1 MASKL
6 PKMENELPQK
16 HKQFVC
22 NNCDFIT
29 GNKKDY
35 SRHVLTPKHLKMV
48 YLNENASKSEEKASD
63 MSNNTPSEINYT
75 CNCGKEYKHDSS
87 FYRHKKKCTILNQ
100 EVEKEKEGVI
110 LKMTDIQKAIPNMDM
125 NLIFA
130 FMKDTQEFKQIMLE
144 QSNTMMEYNKQMM
157 TEQSNTMMEYNK
169 QMMSDQNNIISELVE
184 KVGNTNINS
193 NNTQN
198 NQFNLQFFLNDT
210 CKGAMNVKDFLNF
223 INIDMEDMD
232 YIGTHGYVAGISRI
246 FTKNLA
252 RLGKF
257 EKPIW
262 VTDEKRETIM
272 YKEDGVWQ
280 KDEDHKKMNRI
291 STTIENK
298 CRMTL
303 TLWRDANPDWNET
316 DKKGLFYSNMNG
328 CVFGGELKANI
339 LHYPP
344 DKDQKAKIVRGMI
357 QHLKIPKK
365 NVKEQILT

>member
-1 MASKL
+1 MEDIFVVPKVPKYFECKMCCYKTIRESQYNRHLLTSKHL
-6 PKMENELPQK
+6 IKCEKNVEGYENENIINLVPS
-16 HKQFVC
+16 V
-22 NNCDFIT
+22 
-29 GNKKDY
+29 
-35 SRHVLTPKHLKMV
+35 
-48 YLNENASKSEEKASD
+48 EETKCS
-63 MSNNTPSEINYT
+63 
-75 CNCGKEYKHDSS
+75 CGKEYKHYSGLW
-87 FYRHKKKCTILNQ
+87 RHKKKCIILNQ

-280 KDEDHKKMNRI
+280 KDEDHIRMNKI
-291 STTIENK
+291 SVAIEFK
-298 CRMTL
+298 CIKAVV
-303 TLWRDANPDWNET
+303 LWRELNPDWRENE
-316 DKKGLFYSNMNG
+316 KKGEFLNIMNG

-344 DKDQKAKIVRGMI
+344 DKDQKAKIVRSMI
-357 QHLKIPKK
+357 QQLKIPKK
-365 NVKEQILT
+365 NVKLEN

>member
-1 MASKL
+1 MNTKESAA
-6 PKMENELPQK
+6 
-16 HKQFVC
+16 
-22 NNCDFIT
+22 
-29 GNKKDY
+29 KKVDPFCCEKCY
-35 SRHVLTPKHLKMV
+35 YTTSRKSQYDRHILTSKHLKSM
-48 YLNENASKSEEKASD
+48 SEVKKIHECS
-63 MSNNTPSEINYT
+63 
-75 CNCGKEYKHDSS
+75 CGKTYNHMSS
-87 FYRHKKKCTILNQ
+87 LCAHKKKCTILNQ
-100 EVEKEKEGVI
+100 EEIGVEKLKEKEKEGLA
-110 LKMTDIQKAIPNMDM
+110 LKMSDIENAIPNMDM

-130 FMKDTQEFKQIMLE
+130 FMKDTQEFKQIILE

-157 TEQSNTMMEYNK
+157 SEQNK
-169 QMMSDQNNIISELVE
+169 IITDLVG
-184 KVGNTNINS
+184 KVGNTTI
-193 NNTQN
+193 NNTQHN
-198 NQFNLQFFLNDT
+198 TQFNLNFFLNDT

-223 INIDMEDMD
+223 INVDLEDMD
-232 YIGTHGYVAGISRI
+232 YIGKHGYVAGISRI

-280 KDEDHKKMNRI
+280 KDEDHIKMNRI
-291 STTIENK
+291 SVTIENK
-298 CRMTL
+298 CRKAI

-328 CVFGGELKANI
+328 CIFGGELKSNI

-344 DKDQKAKIVRGMI
+344 DKDQKAKIVRNML

-365 NVKEQILT
+365 TQKNEMI

>member
-1 MASKL
+1 
-6 PKMENELPQK
+6 
-16 HKQFVC
+16 
-22 NNCDFIT
+22 
-29 GNKKDY
+29 
-35 SRHVLTPKHLKMV
+35 
-48 YLNENASKSEEKASD
+48 
-63 MSNNTPSEINYT
+63 
-75 CNCGKEYKHDSS
+75 
-87 FYRHKKKCTILNQ
+87 
-100 EVEKEKEGVI
+100 
-110 LKMTDIQKAIPNMDM
+110 
-125 NLIFA
+125 
-130 FMKDTQEFKQIMLE
+130 MKDTQEFKQIMVE
-144 QSNTMMEYNKQMM
+144 QSNAMMEYNK
-157 TEQSNTMMEYNK
+157 K
-169 QMMSDQNNIISELVE
+169 MMSEQNNIISELVE

-223 INIDMEDMD
+223 INVDLEDIE

-365 NVKEQILT
+365 NVKLEN

>member
-1 MASKL
+1 M
-6 PKMENELPQK
+6 PENAK
-16 HKQFVC
+16 HFECKI
-22 NNCDFIT
+22 CDFICSKNSNFQSHLST
-29 GNKKDY
+29 AKHINATLCYTNTDQN
-35 SRHVLTPKHLKMV
+35 VIPKL
-48 YLNENASKSEEKASD
+48 YICSCS
-63 MSNNTPSEINYT
+63 
-75 CNCGKEYKHDSS
+75 KEYKHHSS
-87 FYRHKKKCTILNQ
+87 FHRHKKTCIEAAAIKELK
-100 EVEKEKEGVI
+100 EKEKEGVT
-110 LKMTDIQKAIPNMDM
+110 LKMTDIQGAIPNMDM
-125 NLIFA
+125 SLIFA
-130 FMKDTQEFKQIMLE
+130 FMKDTQEFKQIMVE
-144 QSNTMMEYNKQMM
+144 QSNAMMEYNK
-157 TEQSNTMMEYNK
+157 K
-169 QMMSDQNNIISELVE
+169 MMSEQNNIISELVE

-223 INIDMEDMD
+223 INVDLEDIE

-365 NVKEQILT
+365 NVKLEN

>member
-1 MASKL
+1 MITPITPIT
-6 PKMENELPQK
+6 PKFICDK
-16 HKQFVC
+16 
-22 NNCDFIT
+22 CDFIT
-29 GNKKDY
+29 GNKKDFK
-35 SRHVLTPKHLKMV
+35 RHLLTAKHLIN
-48 YLNENASKSEEKASD
+48 NEMIIQNPLPIKSE
-63 MSNNTPSEINYT
+63 IFT
-75 CNCGKEYKHDSS
+75 CKCTKTYKHQSGLCA
-87 FYRHKKKCTILNQ
+87 HKKKCIILNQ
-100 EVEKEKEGVI
+100 EAAAIKELKEKEKECMT
-110 LKMTDIQKAIPNMDM
+110 LKMTDIQNAIPNMDM

-130 FMKDTQEFKQIMLE
+130 FMKDTQEFKQIMV
-144 QSNTMMEYNKQMM
+144 
-157 TEQSNTMMEYNK
+157 EQSNTMMEYNK

-184 KVGNTNINS
+184 KVGNTTNNNI
-193 NNTQN
+193 NTQN

-223 INIDMEDMD
+223 IDVDLEDIE

-298 CRMTL
+298 CRMKL
-303 TLWRDANPDWNET
+303 TLWRELNPDWKEN
-316 DKKGLFYSNMNG
+316 DKKGEFLNIMNG
-328 CVFGGELKANI
+328 CVFGGELNNKTTFY
-339 LHYPP
+339 YPP
-344 DKDQKAKIVRGMI
+344 DKDQKAKIVRSMI

>member
-1 MASKL
+1 MNTKESKS
-6 PKMENELPQK
+6 
-16 HKQFVC
+16 
-22 NNCDFIT
+22 
-29 GNKKDY
+29 KKVIPFCCEKCAY
-35 SRHVLTPKHLKMV
+35 TTSRKSQYDRHIVTSKHLKLISEV
-48 YLNENASKSEEKASD
+48 ENTYECS
-63 MSNNTPSEINYT
+63 
-75 CNCGKEYKHDSS
+75 CGKSYSHMSTLCA
-87 FYRHKKKCTILNQ
+87 HKKKCTILNQ
-100 EVEKEKEGVI
+100 EEAAIKELKEKEKEGVI
-110 LKMTDIQKAIPNMDM
+110 LKMTDIQNVIPNMDM

-144 QSNTMMEYNKQMM
+144 QSNTIMEQRNMM
-157 TEQSNTMMEYNK
+157 EQSNTMMEYNK
-169 QMMSDQNNIISELVE
+169 QMISDQNKIMSELVE

-193 NNTQN
+193 HNTQN

-223 INIDMEDMD
+223 INVDLEDIE

-280 KDEDHKKMNRI
+280 KDEDHIRMNKI
-291 STTIENK
+291 SVAIEFK
-298 CRMTL
+298 CIKAVV
-303 TLWRDANPDWNET
+303 LWRELNPDWRENE
-316 DKKGLFYSNMNG
+316 KKGEFLNIMNG
-328 CVFGGELKANI
+328 CVFGGELKAHI

-344 DKDQKAKIVRGMI
+344 DKDQKAKIVRSMI

-365 NVKEQILT
+365 NVKLEN

>member
-1 MASKL
+1 MTDNSSTESCLNYCCKICDYTTSRKSQYDRHNLTAKHILLHNKL
-6 PKMENELPQK
+6 TNIAEN
-16 HKQFVC
+16 
-22 NNCDFIT
+22 IT
-29 GNKKDY
+29 
-35 SRHVLTPKHLKMV
+35 
-48 YLNENASKSEEKASD
+48 ENVQ
-63 MSNNTPSEINYT
+63 MCT
-75 CNCGKEYKHDSS
+75 CSCGKIYKHRQSL
-87 FYRHKKKCTILNQ
+87 FTHKKKCTILNQ
-100 EVEKEKEGVI
+100 EETGVEQEGI
-110 LKMTDIQKAIPNMDM
+110 TLKMTDIQNAIPNMDM

-144 QSNTMMEYNKQMM
+144 QSNTMMEYNKQMV
-157 TEQSNTMMEYNK
+157 TEQSNAMMEYNK
-169 QMMSDQNNIISELVE
+169 QMVTDQTKIMSELVG
-184 KVGNTNINS
+184 KVGNTINS
-193 NNTQN
+193 HNTQNTQN

-223 INIDMEDMD
+223 INVDLEDIE
-232 YIGTHGYVAGISRI
+232 YIGKHGYVAGISRI

-280 KDEDHKKMNRI
+280 KDEDHIKMNRI
-291 STTIENK
+291 SVTIENK
-298 CRMTL
+298 CRMKI
-303 TLWRDANPDWNET
+303 TLWRDTNPDWKEN

-328 CVFGGELKANI
+328 CIFGGELKANV

-344 DKDQKAKIVRGMI
+344 DKDQKAKIVRGML

-365 NVKEQILT
+365 DAKLDNLVSH

>member
-1 MASKL
+1 M
-6 PKMENELPQK
+6 PQFFMPENAK
-16 HKQFVC
+16 HFECKI
-22 NNCDFIT
+22 CDFICSKNSNFQSHLST
-29 GNKKDY
+29 AKHINATLCYTNTDQN
-35 SRHVLTPKHLKMV
+35 VIPKL
-48 YLNENASKSEEKASD
+48 YICSCS
-63 MSNNTPSEINYT
+63 
-75 CNCGKEYKHDSS
+75 KEYKHHSS
-87 FYRHKKKCTILNQ
+87 FHRHKKTCIEAAAIKELK
-100 EVEKEKEGVI
+100 EKEKEGVT
-110 LKMTDIQKAIPNMDM
+110 LKMTDIQGAIPNMDM
-125 NLIFA
+125 SLIFA
-130 FMKDTQEFKQIMLE
+130 FMKDTQEFKQIMVE
-144 QSNTMMEYNKQMM
+144 QSNAMMEYNK
-157 TEQSNTMMEYNK
+157 K
-169 QMMSDQNNIISELVE
+169 MMSEQNNIISELVE

-223 INIDMEDMD
+223 INVDLEDIE

-365 NVKEQILT
+365 NVKLEN

>member
-6 PKMENELPQK
+6 PQMENELPQK
-16 HKQFVC
+16 HNQFTC
-22 NNCDFIT
+22 NDCCFIT

-35 SRHVLTPKHLKMV
+35 SRHVMTPKHLKRV
-48 YLNENASKSEEKASD
+48 YLNENASKSSEKASD
-63 MSNNTPSEINYT
+63 ISNNTPNIINYT

-87 FYRHKKKCTILNQ
+87 FYRHKKKCAILNQ
-100 EVEKEKEGVI
+100 QETGVEKEGMT
-110 LKMTDIQKAIPNMDM
+110 LKMTDIQNAIPNMDM

-130 FMKDTQEFKQIMLE
+130 FMKDTQEFKQIILE
-144 QSNTMMEYNKQMM
+144 QSNA
-157 TEQSNTMMEYNK
+157 MMEYNK
-169 QMMSDQNNIISELVE
+169 QMMSDQNKIMSELVE
-184 KVGNTNINS
+184 KVGNTTNINTQ
-193 NNTQN
+193 NNQN

-223 INIDMEDMD
+223 INVDLEDMD
-232 YIGTHGYVAGISRI
+232 YIGKHGYVAGISRI

-272 YKEDGVWQ
+272 YKEDGVWK
-280 KDEDHKKMNRI
+280 KDEDHIKMNRI
-291 STTIENK
+291 STAIEHK
-298 CRMTL
+298 CMKAI
-303 TLWRDANPDWNET
+303 TLWRDANPDWKEN

-328 CVFGGELKANI
+328 CIFGGELKSNV
-339 LHYPP
+339 LHHPP
-344 DKDQKAKIVRGMI
+344 DKDQKAKIVRGML

-365 NVKEQILT
+365 NLKEQILT

>member
-1 MASKL
+1 MITPITPIT
-6 PKMENELPQK
+6 PK
-16 HKQFVC
+16 FIC
-22 NNCDFIT
+22 NKCDFIT
-29 GNKKDY
+29 GNKKDFK
-35 SRHVLTPKHLKMV
+35 RHLLTSKHLIN
-48 YLNENASKSEEKASD
+48 NEMIIQNPLPIKSE
-63 MSNNTPSEINYT
+63 IFT
-75 CNCGKEYKHDSS
+75 CKCTKTYKHQSGLCA
-87 FYRHKKKCTILNQ
+87 HKKKCTILNQ
-100 EVEKEKEGVI
+100 EEAAIKELKEKEKEGVT
-110 LKMTDIQKAIPNMDM
+110 LKMTDIQCAIPNMDM
-125 NLIFA
+125 SLIFA
-130 FMKDTQEFKQIMLE
+130 FMKDTQEFKQIMVE
-144 QSNTMMEYNKQMM
+144 QSNTMMEYNKQMI
-157 TEQSNTMMEYNK
+157 
-169 QMMSDQNNIISELVE
+169 SDQNKIMSELVE

-223 INIDMEDMD
+223 INVDLEDIE

-280 KDEDHKKMNRI
+280 KDEDHIRMNKI
-291 STTIENK
+291 SVAIEFK
-298 CRMTL
+298 CIKAVV
-303 TLWRDANPDWNET
+303 LWRELNPDWRENE
-316 DKKGLFYSNMNG
+316 KKGEFLNIMNG

-344 DKDQKAKIVRGMI
+344 DKDQKAKIVRNMI
-357 QHLKIPKK
+357 QQLKIPKK

>member
-1 MASKL
+1 MLTILSQVS
-6 PKMENELPQK
+6 PKIYK
-16 HKQFVC
+16 F
-22 NNCDFIT
+22 NCTICDIKT
-29 GNKKDY
+29 NNKKDY
-35 SRHVLTPKHLKMV
+35 TNHLLTSKHTK
-48 YLNENASKSEEKASD
+48 NENLTNMNTNITINPPSSKYICT
-63 MSNNTPSEINYT
+63 N
-75 CNCGKEYKHDSS
+75 CNKVYKS
-87 FYRHKKKCTILNQ
+87 RVGLWTHKKTCIEESASITELK
-100 EVEKEKEGVI
+100 EKEKEGVT
-110 LKMTDIQKAIPNMDM
+110 LKMTDIQGAIPNMDM

-130 FMKDTQEFKQIMLE
+130 FMKDTQEFKQIMVE
-144 QSNTMMEYNKQMM
+144 QSNTMMEYNKQML
-157 TEQSNTMMEYNK
+157 
-169 QMMSDQNNIISELVE
+169 SDQNKIMSELVE

-223 INIDMEDMD
+223 INVDLEDIE
-232 YIGTHGYVAGISRI
+232 YIGKHGYVAGISRI

-280 KDEDHKKMNRI
+280 KDEDHIRMNKI
-291 STTIENK
+291 SVAIEFK
-298 CRMTL
+298 CIKAVV
-303 TLWRDANPDWNET
+303 LWRELNPDWRENE
-316 DKKGLFYSNMNG
+316 KKGEFLNIMNG